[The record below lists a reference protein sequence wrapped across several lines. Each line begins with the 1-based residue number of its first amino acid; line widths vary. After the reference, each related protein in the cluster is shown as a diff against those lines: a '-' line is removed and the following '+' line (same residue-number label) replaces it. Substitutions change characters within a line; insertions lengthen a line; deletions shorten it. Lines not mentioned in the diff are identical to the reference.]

1 MIIVRLPAMLRRPG
15 MPADVR
21 IEARV
26 GTIGALVRE
35 LDARYAGLARELD
48 DTIFNFAVNDQLVL
62 RGANHRSLT
71 DGDVVEIIPMIS
83 GGLTVK
89 Q

>member
-1 MIIVRLPAMLRRPG
+1 
-15 MPADVR
+15 MPAEVT
-21 IEARV
+21 IEKPV

-48 DTIFNFAVNDQLVL
+48 DSILNFAVNDELVL
-62 RGANHRSLT
+62 RDARRRPLE

-83 GGLTVK
+83 GG
-89 Q
+89 